1 MSWSQR
7 FSHYFFY
14 IACLETHYNLWNLSS
29 TWLFLLTN
37 TINTTDNDSDSVSAT
52 NLNACVN
59 STDDNS
65 CDYFSFNMSLMPS
78 YTNNQLI
85 YYFISDAISAAEQ
98 AWFQQLMKQC
108 KILLELLEWN
118 NTSDENNESDI
129 SQEDSTILTNVN
141 SDSDCSA
148 FLSDH
153 KSIKINLS
161 DISKLVYN
169 STVTQYNNWL
179 ANLKIDFD
187 KDSARFSTS
196 CVKII
201 LISITL
207 NKQLKIIFN
216 SAVQNFSV
224 LSHHWWKF
232 EHWLWDV
239 VLHDDSDKLKLLKE
253 FTAACQ
259 LLKEDLNQFYLWLFN
274 LEI

>member
-108 KILLELLEWN
+108 KILLELLEWDSI
-118 NTSDENNESDI
+118 SDKNNEFNI
-129 SQEDSTILTNVN
+129 FQEDFTISVNIN

-148 FLSDH
+148 SLSDH
-153 KSIKINLS
+153 KNIKINLS

-179 ANLKIDFD
+179 VNLKTDFD
-187 KDSARFSTS
+187 KNSARFFINH
-196 CVKII
+196 VKII
-201 LISITL
+201 LISIIL
-207 NKQLKIIFN
+207 DKQLKIIFN
-216 SAVQNFSV
+216 SAVQNFLV
-224 LSHHWWKF
+224 LSYHWWKF
-232 EHWLWDV
+232 KCWL
-239 VLHDDSDKLKLLKE
+239 
-253 FTAACQ
+253 
-259 LLKEDLNQFYLWLFN
+259 
-274 LEI
+274 